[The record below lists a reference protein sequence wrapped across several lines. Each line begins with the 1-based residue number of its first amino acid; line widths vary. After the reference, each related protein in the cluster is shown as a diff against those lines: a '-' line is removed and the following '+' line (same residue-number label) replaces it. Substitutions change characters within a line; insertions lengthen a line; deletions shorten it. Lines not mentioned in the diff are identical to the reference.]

1 MSIVNAKC
9 PNCGASIQLDNER
22 SEGFCSYC
30 GSKVKV
36 EEAQKLMI
44 QGTVKVDTSDE
55 LANLYQIARRAK
67 NADNSENAH
76 KYYDM
81 ILVKDP
87 NSWEANF
94 YVTYYQTMQCKI
106 AEISSAAISLS
117 NSFSGVLGL
126 IKNHVV
132 GCEEQKKAVEEIQLR
147 CVVIAT
153 LLYSAS
159 RDFYFGTDLEIRGE
173 YASEHVER
181 GIYSAG
187 ILQLLSVEIKE
198 VFGDMFD
205 DIRVEAL
212 DCSIGLY
219 ADTLCDVKD
228 EVREDEFDLYRE
240 DFELIK
246 KYKPDFEWP
255 VKISDTP
262 LSSSESGCYVATSI
276 YGSYDCPQV
285 WTLRRFRD
293 DTLDTFLLGRFFI
306 KTYYAISPNLV
317 KWFGESAIFKSIFTP
332 ILDGMVKSL
341 KDKGVSDKPYND
353 KY

>member
-30 GSKVKV
+30 GSKVEV

-67 NADNSENAH
+67 DADNSENAH

-94 YVTYYQTMQCKI
+94 YVTYYQAMQCKI

-126 IKNHVV
+126 IKSHVV
-132 GCEEQKKAVEEIQLR
+132 ECEEQKKAVEEIQLR

-159 RDFYFGTDLEIRGE
+159 RDFYLGTDIEIRGD
-173 YASEHVER
+173 YASEHIER

-187 ILQLLSVEIKE
+187 ILQLLSTEIKV
-198 VFGDMFD
+198 VFEDKLD

-219 ADTLCDVKD
+219 ASTLCDVKN
-228 EVREDEFDLYRE
+228 EAREDDFDLYRE
-240 DFELIK
+240 DLELIK
-246 KYKPDFEWP
+246 KYKPDFKLP
-255 VKISDTP
+255 IKIRETSVN
-262 LSSSESGCYVATSI
+262 SGESGCYVATSI

-293 DTLDTFLLGRFFI
+293 DTLDASWFGRCFI
-306 KTYYAISPNLV
+306 KIYYTISPTLV
-317 KWFGESAIFKSIFTP
+317 KWFGESAIFKGVFTP
-332 ILDGMVKSL
+332 ILDKMVKSL
-341 KDKGVSDKPYND
+341 KNNGVSDKPYND

>member
-9 PNCGASIQLDNER
+9 PNCGASIQLDNVK

-67 NADNSENAH
+67 DADNSENAH

-132 GCEEQKKAVEEIQLR
+132 GYEEQKKAVEEIQLR

-159 RDFYFGTDLEIRGE
+159 RDFYFGTDIEIRGD
-173 YASEHVER
+173 YASDHIES

-187 ILQLLSVEIKE
+187 ILQLLSTEIK
-198 VFGDMFD
+198 VIFKDLFD

-212 DCSIGLY
+212 DCSIVLY
-219 ADTLCDVKD
+219 ADTLCDVKN
-228 EVREDEFDLYRE
+228 EVREEDFELYKE

-255 VKISDTP
+255 IKICETP
-262 LSSSESGCYVATSI
+262 SVSNESGCYVATSI

-293 DTLDTFLLGRFFI
+293 NTLENYWAGRTFI
-306 KTYYAISPNLV
+306 KTYYAISPTLV
-317 KWFGESAIFKSIFTP
+317 KWFGESSIFKCVLTP
-332 ILDGMVKSL
+332 ILDRMVRLL